1 MALIKCPECGQEVS
15 DKAAVCPRCAY
26 PLAGMKPDGD
36 VRIKMSGRTT
46 RQRVSV
52 LVDEE
57 TIWEGFTGEIA
68 EIHFDGPTHVR
79 IIYHANANFWGINL
93 GAECEG
99 DIDPA
104 KGKKYA
110 LKETQGFFKAGLV
123 LQCVDVIDS
132 D

>member
-1 MALIKCPECGQEVS
+1 MALIKCPECGAEVS
-15 DKAAVCPRCAY
+15 DKASQCPRCAY
-26 PLAGMKPDGD
+26 PLAVMKPDGD
-36 VRIKMSGRTT
+36 VRIKMSGRTA
-46 RQRVSV
+46 RQKASV
-52 LVDEE
+52 LVGEQ
-57 TIWEGFTGEIA
+57 TIWEGYTGEIA
-68 EIHFDGPTHVR
+68 EIHFDGPTHVK

-123 LQCVDVIDS
+123 LQRVDVLDS